1 MATTR
6 KCINKIHR
14 LMDDE
19 DRWVKDALGLQEMA
33 KNYFNNLF
41 LAPNMVR
48 LYNTL
53 AFKQKVTMLENGS
66 LLSPFAMDEFEVAM
80 RQMHLDKALG
90 SDGLNSAFYQS
101 FGWFLVRK
109 SLMHVFV
116 GLRISCYPE

>member
-19 DRWVKDALGLQEMA
+19 DRWVKDAVGLREMA

-80 RQMHLDKALG
+80 RQMHLDKALW
-90 SDGLNSAFYQS
+90 SDGLNPAFYQS
-101 FGWFLVRK
+101 FWLVLGKEIFNACVCWLENFL
-109 SLMHVFV
+109 L
-116 GLRISCYPE
+116 P